1 MCYILLAE
9 QVYSTVS
16 HFISTN
22 SIVSGNV
29 VQIMWFMIEQAFNF
43 VPIVSDSEDGII
55 NDN

>member
-16 HFISTN
+16 HFILTN
-22 SIVSGNV
+22 SIVSGNM

-55 NDN
+55 ND